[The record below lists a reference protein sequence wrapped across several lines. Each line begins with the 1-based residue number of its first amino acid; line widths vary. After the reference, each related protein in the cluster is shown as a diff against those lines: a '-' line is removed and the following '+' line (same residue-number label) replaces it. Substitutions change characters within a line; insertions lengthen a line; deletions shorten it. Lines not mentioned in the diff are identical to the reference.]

1 MVLCLW
7 EEKKHQM
14 AVIFKQFTTHKR
26 GENDEDIQ
34 DSINVNIDNGR
45 FALSDGVSRSFL
57 PRLLA
62 DILTE
67 AYVNASVADD
77 FPQKDIVC
85 QFSNRKEAYLS
96 ALDDFSRTL
105 QDIAEETL
113 KVSAATF
120 VGLEIGPQLVS
131 WKVIGDSCLF
141 IIPDNGNLRCVCSD
155 ETTIDGEGTLK
166 IHFGNNPAQIHSDG
180 SICGQIISGSSEI
193 KNGWYIIMS
202 DAMSAWFVDRL
213 NNKEDVIDKLFALGN
228 NEDFE
233 KLVQEE
239 FDANRL
245 KNDDCSVIIIHINA
259 NEVIKPVDD
268 EPPANYFDIVEQDV
282 DNLPNVSL
290 HNKVQATLSNVTGF
304 IRSFIPNSN
313 KCTRNQEQDE
323 CNKELY

>member
-7 EEKKHQM
+7 EEKRHQM

-26 GENDEDIQ
+26 GESDEDIQ

-45 FALSDGVSRSFL
+45 FALSDGVSKSFL

-67 AYVNASVADD
+67 GYVNASVVDD
-77 FPQKDIVC
+77 FPPKDLVC

-96 ALDDFSRTL
+96 TLDDFFKML

-113 KVSAATF
+113 RISAATF
-120 VGLEIGPQLVS
+120 VGLEIGQQLVS

-141 IIPDNGNLRCVCSD
+141 IIPDIGNLRCICSD
-155 ETTIDGEGTLK
+155 EMNVDAEGKLN
-166 IHFGNNPAQIHSDG
+166 ILFGNNPAQIHSDG
-180 SICGQIISGSSEI
+180 SMYGQIINGSSEI
-193 KNGWYIIMS
+193 ENGWYIIMS

-213 NNKEDVIDKLFALGN
+213 NNKEDVIDRLFALGN

-245 KNDDCSVIIIHINA
+245 KNDDCSVIIIHIND
-259 NEVIKPVDD
+259 NEEIKPVND
-268 EPPANYFDIVEQDV
+268 EPPANYFDIGEQDV

-290 HNKVQATLSNVTGF
+290 HNKIQATLSNVTEF
-304 IRSFIPNSN
+304 LRSIIPNSN
-313 KCTRNQEQDE
+313 KYTRNQEQDE